1 MKKAD
6 QQKHEES
13 GNKKR
18 LLSGAAP
25 KIPTTTTTAHTMKT
39 RDLPNLSEC
48 QSCGFRPDTCTA
60 GKITMQ
66 ILFSEWR
73 IVLLCHKCLSRV
85 ESSQICSYCF
95 NQITQEDDFFTCCQC
110 NRCVHRNC
118 FYMYKSVAPWSY
130 SSSDAASQFSFCVDC
145 WVPKS
150 IIRKRAFF
158 RARKSSNICP
168 ELYNSNSGVKNCA
181 RSSSEANFDGDPRI
195 VAPTMSRN
203 AVVAKKAVKS
213 SDQDC
218 GNGIKAIVD
227 DAELAFQLHRVM
239 NSSPRISKNF
249 HSVDSSCSSVQ
260 KILDFD
266 DDSIVGGLDS
276 RNSYVKSNE
285 NSLVCVESENVAVPF
300 KEGEGSCSDKLVRSS
315 GDENSMNIESVCC
328 QNNQDLSSAF
338 MVEINNGKPDR
349 YLLKYKRRNSSA
361 KGVTNNTS
369 KTLYQKF
376 PCRSEM
382 LADRILFKYYRKRR
396 SPIANGT
403 SNVKPKTLYERFS
416 CQRETLDTRYLFKYR
431 RRKTSFK
438 AVPTSN
444 R

>member
-1 MKKAD
+1 MEKAD
-6 QQKHEES
+6 EQKHEES

-18 LLSGAAP
+18 LLSGGGS
-25 KIPTTTTTAHTMKT
+25 KIPATTTTTAHTMKT

-73 IVLLCHKCLSRV
+73 IVLVCHKCLSRV

-95 NQITQEDDFFTCCQC
+95 KQITQEDDFFTCCQC

-130 SSSDAASQFSFCVDC
+130 SSSDAASQFSYCVDC

-150 IIRKRAFF
+150 IIRKRGFF
-158 RARKSSNICP
+158 RARESSNDCP

-181 RSSSEANFDGDPRI
+181 RSSLEPNFD

-213 SDQDC
+213 SDQGC
-218 GNGIKAIVD
+218 GNGKKKMVD
-227 DAELAFQLHRVM
+227 DAELAFQLHREM

-249 HSVDSSCSSVQ
+249 HSENSSCSSVR
-260 KILDFD
+260 KIMGLD

-276 RNSYVKSNE
+276 GNSYVKSNG

-338 MVEINNGKPDR
+338 MVEIDDGKPDR

-361 KGVTNNTS
+361 KGFANMS
-369 KTLYQKF
+369 KTLY
-376 PCRSEM
+376 EM
-382 LADRILFKYYRKRR
+382 LADRFLFKYYRKRR
-396 SPIANGT
+396 NSIANGT
-403 SNVKPKTLYERFS
+403 SSVKPKTLSERFS